1 MLDTAD
7 ITEIPDDGQVN
18 YLVKWKVVLKGN
30 WTKIRDDLSFET
42 WGIYLLSHV
51 EDRLENVE
59 MHCSR
64 MCLDW

>member
-1 MLDTAD
+1 MRQ
-7 ITEIPDDGQVN
+7 GR
-18 YLVKWKVVLKGN
+18 VKKSL
-30 WTKIRDDLSFET
+30 THFIRDDLSFDN

-59 MHCSR
+59 MQCSP